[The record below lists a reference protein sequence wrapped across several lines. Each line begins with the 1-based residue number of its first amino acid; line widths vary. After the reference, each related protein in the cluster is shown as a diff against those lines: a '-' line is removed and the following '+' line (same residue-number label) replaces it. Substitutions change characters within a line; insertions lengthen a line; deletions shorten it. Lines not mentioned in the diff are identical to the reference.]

1 MFSGVP
7 PAGPALCAQDARQ
20 QLVRGEQIRLL
31 YSNSNLGTAVTL
43 FAASALAY
51 LQWRVISHRI
61 VLSWLA
67 YMLAVS
73 AGRFLLTGRYWRGS
87 AANRSRNIWSV
98 AFSIGAGLSAAGWG
112 AAGVVLYPDAHLA
125 NQVFLAFVL
134 GGMML
139 GGGSLLAARP
149 EAFLS
154 FLIPIG
160 LPAVMRFFLQGD
172 EEHLAMGALAAIF
185 TAAIILTTR
194 RIYLTIHSSLN
205 LQFENG
211 HLVKDLEYQKEHVQA
226 LNRNLELRVQERTDE
241 LRRAVTLLTDEIAER
256 KRAEEERARIELD
269 LRHAQ
274 KLQAIGLLAGG
285 IAHDFN
291 NILTS
296 IAGYTV
302 LAQDLMPKD
311 SEAYGYLEQVV
322 KASMRAGDLVRGLL
336 TFGRKG
342 GHSPSLIAVAAVVT
356 EALELLRA
364 SIPSTVEFRYSIDP
378 DSGCVFADPGLIHQV
393 VMNLCMNASQ
403 AMAGGPGQLDVTL
416 APVDLDP
423 VLHEFHAAI
432 PAGHYIQLTVS
443 DTGSGIP
450 PKIADRV
457 FEPFFTTKATGEGTG
472 LGLSVVHGIVTG
484 YGGFIR
490 FENRQPVGTSF
501 FVYLRRVP
509 AQPRLDTE
517 TLALSPRGTGRILF
531 VDDEE
536 PIALLGAR
544 ILQELG
550 YTVTFKTSSVDALYL
565 FISAP
570 DRFDLVITDFT
581 MPHMTG
587 GELIVRL
594 KQVRAG
600 IPTILTSG
608 FNDQVISV
616 EESSKLGIAEYIKK
630 PFSGVALAH
639 AVHRALLSVDQ
650 RSV

>member
-1 MFSGVP
+1 VS
-7 PAGPALCAQDARQ
+7 AQDARK

-31 YSNSNLGTAVTL
+31 YSNANAGSAVTL

-51 LQWRVISHRI
+51 LQWSVISHRV
-61 VLSWLA
+61 VLSWLV
-67 YMLAVS
+67 YMLAIS
-73 AGRFLLTGRYWRGS
+73 AVRFLLASGYWHVSS
-87 AANRSRNIWSV
+87 ASRSRNIWRV
-98 AFSIGAGLSAAGWG
+98 AFSIGTGFAGAGWG
-112 AAGVVLYPDAHLA
+112 AAGIVLYPDGHLA

-154 FLIPIG
+154 FLIPTG
-160 LPAVMRFFLQGD
+160 LPTVVHFFLQSD
-172 EEHLAMGALAAIF
+172 EAHLAMSSLAAIF
-185 TAAIILTTR
+185 TATILLTTW

-205 LQFENG
+205 LQFENRD
-211 HLVKDLEYQKEHVQA
+211 LVDDLEVEKERVQV
-226 LNRNLELRVQERTDE
+226 LNRSLELRVQERTEE
-241 LRRAVTLLTDEIAER
+241 LRRAVTLLTDEISER
-256 KRAEEERARIELD
+256 KRAEQERARIELD

-291 NILTS
+291 NLLTS

-302 LAQDLMPKD
+302 LAQDVMPKD
-311 SEAYGYLEQVV
+311 SEAYGHLEQVV

-342 GHSPSLIAVAAVVT
+342 DHSPSLIAVAAVVT

-364 SIPSTVEFRYSIDP
+364 SIPSTVEFRHSVDP

-393 VMNLCMNASQ
+393 VMNLCTNASQ
-403 AMAGGPGQLDVTL
+403 AMAGRPGQLEVTL
-416 APVDLDP
+416 APIDVDAP
-423 VLHEFHAAI
+423 LHGSHAAI
-432 PAGHYIQLTVS
+432 PPGHYIQLTVS
-443 DTGSGIP
+443 DTGPGIP

-457 FEPFFTTKATGEGTG
+457 FEPFFTTKAAGEGTG

-490 FENRQPVGTSF
+490 FENRQPAGTSF
-501 FVYLRRVP
+501 FVYLPRVP
-509 AQPRLDTE
+509 AQQRLGAE
-517 TLALSPRGTGRILF
+517 TLAPSPRGTGRILF

-544 ILQELG
+544 ILQDLG
-550 YTVTFKTSSVDALYL
+550 YTVTSQTSSVEALYL
-565 FISAP
+565 FTSAP
-570 DRFDLVITDFT
+570 GSFDLVITDFT

-594 KQVRAG
+594 KQVRAD
-600 IPTILTSG
+600 IPIILTSG
-608 FNDQVISV
+608 FNDQVINA
-616 EESSKLGIAEYIKK
+616 EESRKLGVGEYLRK
-630 PFSGVALAH
+630 PFSGEALAH
-639 AVHRALLSVDQ
+639 AVRRVLLLADQ
-650 RSV
+650 RSA